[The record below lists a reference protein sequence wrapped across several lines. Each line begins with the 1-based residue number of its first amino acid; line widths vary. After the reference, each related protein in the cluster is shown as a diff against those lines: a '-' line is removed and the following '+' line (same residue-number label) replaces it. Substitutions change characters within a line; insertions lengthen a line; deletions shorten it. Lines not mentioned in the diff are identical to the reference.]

1 MVGQFVKT
9 TLALSVSLAF
19 GTIAQAAYLG
29 QLKVQSA
36 PGQNFVATVQV
47 HDVDS
52 STKSLLAKLAPQATY
67 DQFKVKMPLSA
78 QGLSMALVSKNPLT
92 LKISGKRPA
101 QEQAFPLLLELHEGE
116 QIKVRQYNIRL
127 GATGSVEPN
136 APVVKSATAAKTVAE
151 PAVKS
156 VAVEAPKAESVK
168 KVAVAT
174 KDEKAMT
181 PLERMKAK
189 NYDLS
194 KPITVEDGYTP
205 WSLGMLYQ
213 SRYPGATVNQV
224 LVALAVHNAE
234 AFPNGNVRQL
244 KTGAKL
250 SAPPASLVQSI
261 NRQTAHE
268 IVQKGL
274 NIHEVAQRPMPIEA
288 PKPVKKVAKPVATEK
303 PKVEPVKEAVVAVAA
318 PEPKVEEKP
327 AEVTPVPEPVAPSAP
342 TVEAPVA
349 SVEAAPAQPVAQPAP
364 EPAVTEPA
372 PTLEIVTEEEA
383 VQEEES
389 SSWYWWLLLVVLM
402 AAGGFV
408 FWRTKQGKKVDFE
421 SLKKA
426 MQEKG
431 KPRKEPVV
439 ARPAETSVV
448 TSATAVEVKS
458 VDPVLAKEEPT
469 FLEPAAQ
476 VKAEPV
482 REVKVEPTVAPKT
495 VQEEPKMMMQ
505 DDSFNVFDLVS
516 EDAPIVTK
524 EAAKPAV
531 AKPNIVQTPKVEQS
545 MNDTLEMARSFIAIN
560 SHNEAIMLLQE
571 VLQSGTPVERQTAQT
586 LLDQIRQQN

>member
-1 MVGQFVKT
+1 MAGIFVKS
-9 TLALSVSLAF
+9 TLALSVSLAL
-19 GTIAQAAYLG
+19 GSVAQAAYLG

-36 PGQNFVATVQV
+36 PAQNFVATVQV

-52 STKSLLAKLAPQATY
+52 TAKSLLAKLAPKATY
-67 DQFKVKMPLSA
+67 DQFKVTMPRSA

-92 LKISGKRPA
+92 LKISGKQPA
-101 QEQAFPLLLELHEGE
+101 QEQAFPLLLELHEGD

-127 GATGSVEPN
+127 GATGSVEPT
-136 APVVKSATAAKTVAE
+136 APVVKVASSASTAPVAQAEPVAQKAAPVKAVAAK
-151 PAVKS
+151 PAKS
-156 VAVEAPKAESVK
+156 
-168 KVAVAT
+168 
-174 KDEKAMT
+174 EKTMT

-189 NYDLS
+189 GYDLS
-194 KPITVEDGYTP
+194 KPITIEEGYTP
-205 WSLGMLYQ
+205 WSLGVLYQ

-274 NIHEVAQRPMPIEA
+274 NIQEVAQRPMPIET
-288 PKPVKKVAKPVATEK
+288 AKPVAKKVVK
-303 PKVEPVKEAVVAVAA
+303 PAPVVAPTPAPVVEPVKPAEPVVEKN
-318 PEPKVEEKP
+318 EPQVEEKP
-327 AEVTPVPEPVAPSAP
+327 AE
-342 TVEAPVA
+342 APVA
-349 SVEAAPAQPVAQPAP
+349 APQEPAAVAEVPAAQPAAEAAPAP
-364 EPAVTEPA
+364 EPVVSEPA
-372 PTLEIVTEEEA
+372 PTLEIMTEEE
-383 VQEEES
+383 VKPEEES
-389 SSWYWWLLLVVLM
+389 SSWYWWVLLVVLLG
-402 AAGGFV
+402 AGGFV

-439 ARPAETSVV
+439 ARPEQKTVV
-448 TSATAVEVKS
+448 TSATAVAMK
-458 VDPVLAKEEPT
+458 PVEEAPVVQEEPT
-469 FLEPAAQ
+469 FLQPTPQPAP
-476 VKAEPV
+476 KAEPV
-482 REVKVEPTVAPKT
+482 VAMKPVEM
-495 VQEEPKMMMQ
+495 PKMPTQ

-516 EDAPIVTK
+516 EDATVTTK
-524 EAAKPAV
+524 EPAKPATPV
-531 AKPNIVQTPKVEQS
+531 AKPTVVETKVEPY

-571 VLQSGTPVERQTAQT
+571 VLQSGTPAERQTAQT
-586 LLDQIRQQN
+586 LLDQIRQQH

>member
-1 MVGQFVKT
+1 MAGIFVKS
-9 TLALSVSLAF
+9 TLALSVSLAL
-19 GTIAQAAYLG
+19 GSVAQAAYLG

-36 PGQNFVATVQV
+36 PAQNFVATVQV

-52 STKSLLAKLAPQATY
+52 TAKSLLAKLAPKATY
-67 DQFKVKMPLSA
+67 DQFKVTMPRSA

-92 LKISGKRPA
+92 LKISGKQPA
-101 QEQAFPLLLELHEGE
+101 QEQAFPLLLELHEGD

-127 GATGSVEPN
+127 GATGSVEPT
-136 APVVKSATAAKTVAE
+136 APVVKVASSASTAPVAQAEPVAQKAAPVKAVAAK
-151 PAVKS
+151 PAKS
-156 VAVEAPKAESVK
+156 
-168 KVAVAT
+168 
-174 KDEKAMT
+174 EKTMT

-189 NYDLS
+189 GYDLS
-194 KPITVEDGYTP
+194 KPITIEEGYTP
-205 WSLGMLYQ
+205 WSLGVLYQ

-274 NIHEVAQRPMPIEA
+274 NIQEVAQRPMPIET
-288 PKPVKKVAKPVATEK
+288 AKPVAKKVVK
-303 PKVEPVKEAVVAVAA
+303 PAPVVAPMPAPVVESVKPAEPVVEKV
-318 PEPKVEEKP
+318 EPKVEEKL
-327 AEVTPVPEPVAPSAP
+327 A
-342 TVEAPVA
+342 EAPVA
-349 SVEAAPAQPVAQPAP
+349 VPQEPAAVAEVPAAKSATEATPAPAPAP
-364 EPAVTEPA
+364 EPVVSEPA
-372 PTLEIVTEEEA
+372 PTLEIMTEEE
-383 VQEEES
+383 VKPEEES
-389 SSWYWWLLLVVLM
+389 SSWYWWVLLVVLLG
-402 AAGGFV
+402 AGGFV

-431 KPRKEPVV
+431 MPRKEPVV
-439 ARPAETSVV
+439 ARPEQKTVV
-448 TSATAVEVKS
+448 TSATAVAMK
-458 VDPVLAKEEPT
+458 PVEEAPVVQEEPT
-469 FLEPAAQ
+469 FLQPTPQPAP
-476 VKAEPV
+476 KAEPV
-482 REVKVEPTVAPKT
+482 VAPKP
-495 VQEEPKMMMQ
+495 VEMPKMPTQ

-516 EDAPIVTK
+516 EDATVTTK
-524 EAAKPAV
+524 EPAKPATPV
-531 AKPNIVQTPKVEQS
+531 AKPTVVETKVEPY

-571 VLQSGTPVERQTAQT
+571 VLQSGTPAERQTAQT
-586 LLDQIRQQN
+586 LLDQIRQQH

>member
-1 MVGQFVKT
+1 MVGNFVKS

-19 GTIAQAAYLG
+19 GTVAQAAYLG

-52 STKSLLAKLAPQATY
+52 TTKSLLAKLAPQATY

-92 LKISGKRPA
+92 LKITGKRPA
-101 QEQAFPLLLELHEGE
+101 QEQAFPLLLELHEGD

-136 APVVKSATAAKTVAE
+136 APVVPKPATA
-151 PAVKS
+151 S
-156 VAVEAPKAESVK
+156 VAQPVAKAVVTEAPKVATVK
-168 KVAVAT
+168 KVAAVT
-174 KDEKAMT
+174 KDEKTMT

-194 KPITVEDGYTP
+194 KPIVIEEGYTP
-205 WSLGMLYQ
+205 WSLGVLYQ
-213 SRYPGATVNQV
+213 SRYPGASVNQV

-234 AFPNGNVRQL
+234 AFPKGNVRQL

-274 NIHEVAQRPMPIEA
+274 NIQEVAQRPMPIEA
-288 PKPVKKVAKPVATEK
+288 VKPTKKTVKVEPAPKA
-303 PKVEPVKEAVVAVAA
+303 EPVKEVVAAA
-318 PEPKVEEKP
+318 PVVEPKVEEKP
-327 AEVTPVPEPVAPSAP
+327 AEVAQAPEAAPVVETAPASVADA
-342 TVEAPVA
+342 APVA
-349 SVEAAPAQPVAQPAP
+349 QTETQPV
-364 EPAVTEPA
+364 VNEPA
-372 PTLEIVTEEEA
+372 PTLEIMTEEE
-383 VQEEES
+383 VVKEEES
-389 SSWYWWLLLVVLM
+389 SSWYWWLLLL
-402 AAGGFV
+402 ALLGAGGFV

-431 KPRKEPVV
+431 MPRKEPVV
-439 ARPAETSVV
+439 ARPVESSVV
-448 TSATAVEVKS
+448 TSATAVAME
-458 VDPVLAKEEPT
+458 PVEATPVKEEPS
-469 FLEPAAQ
+469 FLQPTQ
-476 VKAEPV
+476 
-482 REVKVEPTVAPKT
+482 EVKPESKEAPKP
-495 VQEEPKMMMQ
+495 VQEAPKVMMQ

-516 EDAPIVTK
+516 EDAPSSTK
-524 EAAKPAV
+524 EPVKPVVPV
-531 AKPNIVQTPKVEQS
+531 AQPNVVQSSKVEQS
-545 MNDTLEMARSFIAIN
+545 MSDTLEMARSFIAIN

-571 VLQSGTPVERQTAQT
+571 VLQSGTPAERQTAQT
-586 LLDQIRQQN
+586 LLDQIRQQH